1 MNLLRN
7 DFMEQIAFEY
17 KTEVT
22 IYSPEF
28 IFSELYA
35 EIFGSF
41 SVWVF

>member
-28 IFSELYA
+28 IFPELSEY
-35 EIFGSF
+35 FRK
-41 SVWVF
+41 SVCA